1 MMTVKPAPI
10 LILGASGYIGRHLL
24 TRLSQQGQ
32 PLIAA
37 SRHIDS
43 LAALHLPGVRC
54 EYIDLMKP
62 HTLPEGLWQAD
73 TLYYLAHSMGDGA
86 DFLEREYQSAQNLRQ
101 VLRTSRIRQIIY
113 LGSAQTDR
121 HPSTHMQARKLTGDI
136 LRSSGIPV
144 TELRAGI
151 IVGPGSAAFEIMR
164 DMVNNLPV
172 LTPPRWVRSKSSPIA
187 LENLL
192 TYLAEIR
199 HHPAEQHRIFDAA
212 GPEYLSYQTLFERFI
227 RLTGKRRL
235 LLPVPVPTALISAWF
250 LNLITSVSSSTARAL
265 VQGLRH
271 DLPMDDSKLRRLIP
285 QRLLTFDDAVR
296 ATLDDEKAA
305 AQHPDWAFDPDVQAR
320 WRPDYAFYPK
330 QAGYSHKTN
339 ASSQALWNIV
349 QQVGGKHGYF
359 YANPLWTIRAKI
371 DDLYGNQVVYSR
383 PERSELMEGDLING
397 WKVIRLKPLRQLVL
411 LFGMKAPGLG
421 RLAFSIDERGT
432 YRVLDVRAWWHP
444 AGCSGLGYWFL
455 MMPAHLFIFRGMA
468 RRIAALAQEAEQRD
482 MSRLYHHD

>member
-1 MMTVKPAPI
+1 MTIRPAPI

-32 PLIAA
+32 PVIAA

-43 LAALHLPGVRC
+43 LAALNLPGIRC
-54 EYIDLMKP
+54 EYVDLMKP
-62 HTLPEGLWQAD
+62 YTLPEGLWQAD

-113 LGSAQTDR
+113 LGSAQAEH

-151 IVGPGSAAFEIMR
+151 IVGPGSAAFEILR

-172 LTPPRWVRSKSSPIA
+172 LTPPRWVRSKSAPIA

-192 TYLAEIR
+192 TYLTELR
-199 HHPAEQHRIFDAA
+199 HYPAERHRVFDAA

-227 RLTGKRRL
+227 RITGKRRL
-235 LLPVPVPTALISAWF
+235 LLPIPVPTGLISAWF
-250 LNLITSVSSSTARAL
+250 LNMVTSVPGSTARAL

-271 DLPMDDSKLRRLIP
+271 DLPMDDGELRRLIP
-285 QRLLTFDDAVR
+285 QRLLGFDEAVR
-296 ATLDDEKAA
+296 ATLADEKAA
-305 AQHPDWAFDPDVQAR
+305 AQHPDWGYDPDVLAR
-320 WRPDYAFYPK
+320 WQPNYAFYPK
-330 QAGYSHKTN
+330 QAGYSHKTG
-339 ASSQALWNIV
+339 ASSQALWQVI
-349 QQVGGKHGYF
+349 QQVGGREGYF
-359 YANPLWTIRAKI
+359 YANLLWAIRARI
-371 DDLYGNQVVYSR
+371 DDLCGNQVIYRR
-383 PERSELMEGDLING
+383 PERAELREGDFVNG
-397 WKVIRLKPLRQLVL
+397 WKVIRVRPHQQLVL

-421 RLAFSIDERGT
+421 RLVFSIDDRGA

-444 AGCSGLGYWFL
+444 AGSSGLGYWFL
-455 MMPAHLFIFRGMA
+455 MMPAHLFVFRGMA
-468 RRIAALAQEAEQRD
+468 RRIAVLAQEAEQRD
-482 MSRLYHHD
+482 IVRLPHSD

>member
-24 TRLSQQGQ
+24 TCLSRQGQ
-32 PLIAA
+32 SVIAA

-43 LAALHLPGVRC
+43 LAALNLPGVRC
-54 EYIDLMKP
+54 EYVDLMKP
-62 HTLPEGLWQAD
+62 YTLPEGLWQAD

-101 VLRTSRIRQIIY
+101 VLRTSRVRQIIY
-113 LGSAQTDR
+113 LGSAQSEHR
-121 HPSTHMQARKLTGDI
+121 PSVHMQARKLTGDI
-136 LRSSGIPV
+136 LRSSNIPV

-172 LTPPRWVRSKSSPIA
+172 LTPPRWVRSKSAPIA

-192 TYLAEIR
+192 TYLTELR
-199 HHPAEQHRIFDAA
+199 HHPAARHRIFDAA

-227 RLTGKRRL
+227 RITGKRRL
-235 LLPVPVPTALISAWF
+235 LIPVPVPTGLVSAWF
-250 LNLITSVSSSTARAL
+250 LNLVTSVSSSTARAL

-271 DLPMDDSKLRRLIP
+271 DLPMDDSELRRLIP
-285 QRLLTFDDAVR
+285 QRLLGFDDAVR

-305 AQHPDWAFDPDVQAR
+305 AQHPDWGYDPEVQAR
-320 WRPDYAFYPK
+320 WRPNYAFYPK
-330 QAGYSHKTN
+330 QAGYSHKTD
-339 ASSQALWNIV
+339 ASSQALWQVVQNI
-349 QQVGGKHGYF
+349 GGKEGYF
-359 YANPLWTIRAKI
+359 YANILWAIRAKI
-371 DDLYGNQVVYSR
+371 DDLCGNQVIYQR
-383 PERSELMEGDLING
+383 PNRATLIEGDLVHG
-397 WKVIRLKPLRQLVL
+397 WKVIRVKPLKQLVL

-421 RLAFSIDERGT
+421 RLAFSIDDRGT

-444 AGCSGLGYWFL
+444 AGCNGLGYWFL

-468 RRIAALAQEAEQRD
+468 RRIAALAQEAE
-482 MSRLYHHD
+482 RLDIHRLPDND

>member
-113 LGSAQTDR
+113 LGSAQTDK

-296 ATLDDEKAA
+296 ATLDNEKAA

-397 WKVIRLKPLRQLVL
+397 WKVIRLKPLHQLVL

-444 AGCSGLGYWFL
+444 AGCNGLGYWFL

-482 MSRLYHHD
+482 MNRLSHHD